1 MSMPASRLE
10 QAASRLAYSRRPE
23 TDLEACASLQSL
35 QGFARGQ
42 GIWDKLPVA
51 ERKLQLSWMIAL
63 VEELYPTYRWFLY
76 DGLAHYSAPVTI
88 FGPTP
93 AAVYIG
99 NMYFVRSEGRR
110 VGKEGVRRFRS
121 QWPPNH

>member
-1 MSMPASRLE
+1 MRISDWSSDVCSSDL
-10 QAASRLAYSRRPE
+10 SRLAYSRRPE
-23 TDLEACASLQSL
+23 TDLEACSSLQSL

-63 VEELYPTYRWFLY
+63 VEEPYPTYRWFLY

-88 FGPTP
+88 FGPTR

-99 NMYFVRSEGRR
+99 RSEERR
-110 VGKEGVRRFRS
+110 VGEEGGSTCRIRVG
-121 QWPPNH
+121 